1 MDYTYEV
8 DLANGKTVSVSRSE
22 KMSKNG
28 GIASGAIGESSISGG
43 DEPMG
48 SYSTAE
54 LLEQLLQSPIFT
66 AINGDAHASSA
77 IVSVR
82 KAAEFIDLPMILSK

>member
-22 KMSKNG
+22 MMSKNG
-28 GIASGAIGESSISGG
+28 GIASGSIGESSISGG

-54 LLEQLLQSPIFT
+54 LFEQLLQSPIFT
-66 AINGDAHASSA
+66 DIKGDAHVSSA

-82 KAAEFIDLPMILSK
+82 KTAEFFDLPPIFST